1 MNLLIFFFFNQIQI
15 KKKMCIYI
23 SYVLFIQYVLS
34 KYWYLWQMQM
44 ILMTKN
50 RWRKCIFIYLNALK
64 ERILNI
70 SPNNII
76 SFVYFALWAIFYRA
90 VKPSLPLKLRLLG
103 TFTKPYIQMIR
114 VISININIISILAE
128 SQ

>member
-1 MNLLIFFFFNQIQI
+1 
-15 KKKMCIYI
+15 MCIYI

-70 SPNNII
+70 SPNGHHIFCVLCAVGNI
-76 SFVYFALWAIFYRA
+76 
-90 VKPSLPLKLRLLG
+90 LPGRQ
-103 TFTKPYIQMIR
+103 TEFNR
-114 VISININIISILAE
+114 
-128 SQ
+128 